1 MKNPGRALLVL
12 VLIAFLIAL
21 VVVVAPML
29 LKEEK
34 NSEVSELP
42 GSAQEGPQ
50 VLSSERKI
58 GTLEY
63 YKEFLLELK
72 KPRYLV
78 LNVRQFVELI
88 REGWHPPKD
97 RVTVILRHDVDHDPE
112 TAFKMAEMEHELGIN
127 ASYYFRVRAKYNVL
141 SPNVSSEIKQIAAWG
156 FDVGLHY
163 EDLYVA
169 NYNAT
174 KAIQLFKLDLEIM
187 RSLVPVKTVCAHC
200 NRADMPI
207 PNFEM
212 FKMANK
218 TLKDF
223 GLEAEC
229 YLTVLPI
236 IRKYQHRALAD
247 NMGHLVDWIAE
258 VRHDKP
264 GWVVYLLIHPCYY
277 RG

>member
-1 MKNPGRALLVL
+1 MKDHRCVLLIVL
-12 VLIAFLIAL
+12 VASLMLLIVA
-21 VVVVAPML
+21 VAPMFL
-29 LKEEK
+29 GKKK
-34 NSEVSELP
+34 NIYISELP
-42 GSAQEGPQ
+42 GSAQEEHRLLP
-50 VLSSERKI
+50 SEKRI
-58 GTLEY
+58 GTLKY

-78 LNVRQFVELI
+78 LNVRQFVWLV
-88 REGWHPPKD
+88 RKGWRPPKD

-112 TAFKMAEMEHELGIN
+112 TAFKMARMEHELGIN

-141 SPNVSSEIKQIAAWG
+141 SSDVSNEIKQIADWG

-174 KAIQLFKLDLEIM
+174 RAIQLFKLDLEIM
-187 RSLVPVKTVCAHC
+187 RSLVPIKTVCAHC
-200 NRADMPI
+200 NKADMPI

-218 TLKDF
+218 TIQDF

-229 YLTVLPI
+229 YLTVLPV

-258 VRHDKP
+258 VRHDKL